1 MRYTRLIVL
10 AVAALGLFALIG
22 VAAPVQAATRVPF
35 TITEQVNFAAEVN
48 AFTATGPLCP
58 SGTFVDTV
66 VTLAGG
72 QSGQPK
78 VNLLVTTV
86 YTCDDGSGT
95 FDMLKHVFV
104 VGNPD
109 GSFSNTG
116 PAQILGGTGAYAG
129 LIGHGVDTGSGSG
142 DTAVGEITGWVLQG

>member
-48 AFTATGPLCP
+48 TFTATGALCP

-95 FDMLKHVFV
+95 FNMLKHVFV

-116 PAQILGGTGAYAG
+116 PVQFLGGTGAYAG
-129 LIGHGVDTGSGSG
+129 LIGHGVDNGAGSG
-142 DTAVGEITGWVLQG
+142 DTAVGQITGWVLQG